1 MATIS
6 KKFKV
11 KQNDGSFQEVLVAS
25 TSDQVYFKNNITLE
39 TKYNELVAKDIDL
52 QNQIKS
58 NDTDITNL
66 QNKDTDL
73 QNQINSN
80 DTDITNLQTKDVDLQ
95 NQITSNDIE
104 LADHETRITNVTD
117 AFNEFQSTANLTLK
131 SLQEESDE
139 LQNILGSKSSSLSD
153 PTATIIDKINTHD
166 AQLPQI
172 ETNANTI
179 AIIQQQIGAS
189 ATEGS
194 EATGLYLLI
203 QNLQNQ
209 ILLLENRVSLL
220 ENPSTEEPVDPEE
233 GGETPMEPT
242 E

>member
-52 QNQIKS
+52 QNQIRS

-80 DTDITNLQTKDVDLQ
+80 DTD
-95 NQITSNDIE
+95 S
-104 LADHETRITNVTD
+104 
-117 AFNEFQSTANLTLK
+117 
-131 SLQEESDE
+131 
-139 LQNILGSKSSSLSD
+139 
-153 PTATIIDKINTHD
+153 TATIIDKINTHD

-220 ENPSTEEPVDPEE
+220 ENPSTEEPVEP
-233 GGETPMEPT
+233 ETPT